1 MELSN
6 LFELIKADRYTADGR
21 AFITK
26 ILATDRKLYKPG
38 EISPNTGLEKKQ
50 DGSWGTP
57 SKTESEF
64 TVLSAKEF
72 KNLNTTKKRKYLLKL
87 YDETSKA
94 TKTKPTEFWINKIKS
109 EKSESLNLIYGLLP
123 KHLLSNQ
130 NSKEEKIKK
139 PSPVK
144 RKTPL
149 TGKTIITVKAENKSV
164 HKENNFEKTKNKK
177 QEEPK
182 GIQSEINRA
191 IRNGDEKLY
200 QSITAMPK
208 DYALTEA
215 PKGDKDTLTING
227 KSYNSYYYIR
237 NIDKYLR
244 PRSINYYKTLD
255 KNIIGTLSFYTFN
268 GDKYMNKV
276 LRGEENMTPLV
287 EQSIKNM
294 DTAFRNCPELGTD
307 MLLYR
312 YTNPEEIGNMLK
324 INLNEVKINCPLWND
339 DSLND
344 VEKILK
350 KQIGK
355 KFQNAAF
362 CSTNANKKNTIK
374 KTYPIV
380 YRIKTPK
387 KTKALYLSP
396 ISNNRFSN
404 ADVKKLNSNVE
415 NEVLL
420 NRNSKF
426 IIDNVTREDLPDIWL
441 GNQTKRIIV
450 DLTLLDEA

>member
-1 MELSN
+1 
-6 LFELIKADRYTADGR
+6 
-21 AFITK
+21 
-26 ILATDRKLYKPG
+26 
-38 EISPNTGLEKKQ
+38 
-50 DGSWGTP
+50 
-57 SKTESEF
+57 
-64 TVLSAKEF
+64 
-72 KNLNTTKKRKYLLKL
+72 
-87 YDETSKA
+87 
-94 TKTKPTEFWINKIKS
+94 
-109 EKSESLNLIYGLLP
+109 
-123 KHLLSNQ
+123 
-130 NSKEEKIKK
+130 
-139 PSPVK
+139 
-144 RKTPL
+144 
-149 TGKTIITVKAENKSV
+149 
-164 HKENNFEKTKNKK
+164 
-177 QEEPK
+177 
-182 GIQSEINRA
+182 
-191 IRNGDEKLY
+191 
-200 QSITAMPK
+200 
-208 DYALTEA
+208 
-215 PKGDKDTLTING
+215 
-227 KSYNSYYYIR
+227 
-237 NIDKYLR
+237 
-244 PRSINYYKTLD
+244 
-255 KNIIGTLSFYTFN
+255 
-268 GDKYMNKV
+268 MNKV